1 MPDKYTAQN
10 SILINCS
17 LCGKEFS
24 RSLSEYRRG
33 SDSRFCCIV
42 CRNRSL
48 ALDKLNKRIPCPIC
62 GKPFYAGSRNQKKT
76 CSIGCKLEKGRLG
89 KTRNCAYC
97 GDEFITKNPGSKAK
111 FCSIKCVGLSH
122 IRVTPHKCEH
132 CGIEFLPDTTTRI
145 RRFCS
150 SECRKSY
157 MKGSNHPLWRGN
169 RKHERGA
176 TWKAAA
182 IATRLRDSV
191 CVGCGYCPTEERL
204 SVDYIV
210 PFRLALI
217 YAFTDNTDPNDLRN
231 LVCLCRS
238 CHGKKTRIEYLLLS
252 GNLDEFVRR
261 LSAIIP
267 SERINLALEHCN
279 IGSGVVENS
288 LSFERL
294 PRFITESIQ
303 YQKVCLECSVTFTA
317 ASNRPDTK
325 YCSPRCN
332 NKMWRKNRKISLHIE
347 GGNGKIV
354 PPKLIDKAQS

>member
-169 RKHERGA
+169 RKHERGVREHELA
-176 TWKAAA
+176 FGA
-182 IATRLRDSV
+182 IIGTVEIVHCL
-191 CVGCGYCPTEERL
+191 PTALVRRADWQL
-204 SVDYIV
+204 CWGDYTLG
-210 PFRLALI
+210 RW
-217 YAFTDNTDPNDLRN
+217 AF
-231 LVCLCRS
+231 
-238 CHGKKTRIEYLLLS
+238 ELLS
-252 GNLDEFVRR
+252 PIRFETP
-261 LSAIIP
+261 IP
-267 SERINLALEHCN
+267 YIGRQGFFNVPDDLVARER
-279 IGSGVVENS
+279 
-288 LSFERL
+288 
-294 PRFITESIQ
+294 
-303 YQKVCLECSVTFTA
+303 
-317 ASNRPDTK
+317 
-325 YCSPRCN
+325 
-332 NKMWRKNRKISLHIE
+332 
-347 GGNGKIV
+347 
-354 PPKLIDKAQS
+354 